1 MQDRFM
7 VFDGVHNFRD
17 FGGYATGLGRIKR
30 GRLFRSA
37 HFAQASPSDI
47 ARLDALGCAFL
58 VDLRRPVER
67 ARQPNRWPGPNVM
80 THASNSGNEAAE
92 PPHIAFLRS
101 DDLSVAGVDVFMRGI
116 YREMP
121 FTPEHIGL
129 FRAFFEGAM
138 AGKGAGIVHCAA
150 GKDRTGLLCALVLTA
165 LGASEDDVLADYERT
180 NHSPQF
186 ETRLAAF
193 HRDLEARLARQVDIK
208 ALRPFAGVSADW
220 LKDAFA
226 QIRARHGSIEGYL
239 ENALGLG
246 PDWRDPLAAALIE

>member
-1 MQDRFM
+1 MRDRF
-7 VFDGVHNFRD
+7 VAFEGVHNFRD
-17 FGGYATGLGRIKR
+17 FGGYATGLGRIKS
-30 GRLFRSA
+30 GRLLRSA
-37 HFAQASPSDI
+37 HFGDASPADI
-47 ARLDALGCAFL
+47 ARLEAIGCAFL

-67 ARQPNRWPGPNVM
+67 ARQPNRWPGPDVM
-80 THASNSGNEAAE
+80 THASNSGHEAQE

-101 DDLSVAGVDVFMRGI
+101 GDLSVAGVDAFMRGI

-121 FTPEHIGL
+121 FTPEHLGL

-165 LGASEDDVLADYERT
+165 LGAREEDVLADYELT

-186 ETRLAAF
+186 ETRLAGF
-193 HRDLEARLARQVDIK
+193 HQALEARLDRSVDIK

-226 QIRARHGSIEGYL
+226 QIRARHGSVEGYL
-239 ENALGLG
+239 EGALRLG
-246 PDWRDPLAAALIE
+246 PDWRGLLAAALIE